1 MAKERSFRYKPPSK
15 ETLSERANMR
25 GGNFD
30 SIIKQE
36 YKTYKVKDGKNVIRI
51 MPCTWQEGGYYGYD
65 IFVNYNIGA
74 DNQSYLSLSKMK
86 NHKDPLAEARVI
98 AERDGDDELGK
109 QLRPTQRILMWVIDR
124 NAPDD
129 GPQLWAAPFTVAK
142 AFVNLARDEDT
153 GKVLYIDDPEE
164 GNDVR
169 FYKEGSQL
177 TTKYDASKMKLMG
190 ASPLSDDDKEQQAWL
205 DYIQEHPIPG
215 CLNFYD
221 YKHIASVFNG
231 APAKEEAAEKGNG
244 TERVRSRARPAE
256 TEDDPPSRRRA
267 LSPDSDEGDE
277 DPPPRRRVVRD
288 EPEGGEA
295 ELVKGSIRDRIKRRR
310 EEAEAADDD

>member
-1 MAKERSFRYKPPSK
+1 MAKNERTFRYQPQSK

-30 SIIKQE
+30 SIVKQE

-51 MPCTWQEGGYYGYD
+51 MPCTWQEGGYYGLD
-65 IFVNYNIGA
+65 IFVNYNVGA
-74 DNQSYLSLSKMK
+74 DNQSYLSLAKMK
-86 NHKDPLAEARVI
+86 NAKDPLAEARVI
-98 AERDGDDELGK
+98 AERDGDDELAK

-153 GKVLYIDDPEE
+153 GRILYIDDPEE

-177 TTKYDASKMKLMG
+177 TTKYDASKMKLLG
-190 ASPLSDDDKEQQAWL
+190 ASPLSDDASEQQEWL
-205 DYIQEHPIPG
+205 DYISENQVPD
-215 CLNFYD
+215 CLQFYD

-231 APAKEEAAEKGNG
+231 APAKAEPEDKVGPEASREDYQPAARRPRVRVGGNGEEAERRRPVRAE
-244 TERVRSRARPAE
+244 PE
-256 TEDDPPSRRRA
+256 TEPEDDAPPPS
-267 LSPDSDEGDE
+267 
-277 DPPPRRRVVRD
+277 
-288 EPEGGEA
+288 
-295 ELVKGSIRDRIKRRR
+295 GSIRDRIRRR
-310 EEAEAADDD
+310 RAEASPDED